1 MADLARLVTVLEAQT
16 AKYSAD
22 LDKANRKLDKF
33 SKDARKS
40 LGSLDAAA
48 AKVTA
53 SIRSLGAG
61 FSVFAAA
68 NIIRGAI
75 ALGDALDKAAI
86 KAGVSGRVM
95 SELAHAAKMADVD
108 IGGLSNAL
116 RFMQTNL
123 SKAETGSA
131 EVKEALAAIGTTL
144 REVKALTPDKQFEFL
159 AGRINALIDPAD
171 KARASV
177 ALFGKAGA
185 DLLPLFSD
193 GAEGIRKA
201 REEAVKLGIALS
213 DNQIKIL
220 AEADDAVKRLSQSW
234 RGFSA
239 TITTW
244 VAPKLTQ
251 LLNELTVLKRV
262 YFGSGS
268 IGENLRGLQ
277 DEMAGE
283 RESARFGVIQRGAQ
297 DAPPGFVDTKGAEE
311 AAKKATEAARKAAE
325 AEKRLNAEFMSG
337 IRDAM
342 GGAYGQIDRDYDDE
356 ADRHLQH
363 FIEPAIDN
371 LGKLSDAARTAYDE
385 VSIYA
390 DEAARNMQTAFAD
403 FLFDPF
409 ENGVKG
415 MLKNFVDVMRRITAE
430 IAAAAIF
437 DSKSKGGLG
446 LADWLSGALGGLFGD
461 AIVPSGPKVLPGG
474 ALTPFSGPRAAGGPV
489 DAGYSYLVG
498 ERGPEL
504 FTPRA
509 AGHITPNHALGGG
522 IVINQNVDARGASID
537 AIRLLPVA
545 MKQASDDAVAR
556 IQDQVRRGRL

>member
-251 LLNELTVLKRV
+251 LLNELTALKRI

-325 AEKRLNAEFMSG
+325 AEKRLNAEFVSG

-390 DEAARNMQTAFAD
+390 DEAARNMQDAFAD

-409 ENGVKG
+409 DKGLKG
-415 MLKNFVDVMRRITAE
+415 MLRGFIDVIRRMIAE
-430 IAAAAIF
+430 QAAAKLF
-437 DSKSKGGLG
+437 GGG
-446 LADWLSGALGGLFGD
+446 FGKFLSGAVGGLFG
-461 AIVPSGPKVLPGG
+461 GG
-474 ALTPFSGPRAAGGPV
+474 GGGGISNFSGPRANGGPV
-489 DAGYSYLVG
+489 DMGRSYLVG

-504 FTPRA
+504 FMPGRS
-509 AGHITPNHALGGG
+509 GMITPNNALGGG
-522 IVINQNVDARGASID
+522 GITINQNVDARGASVELTK
-537 AIRLLPVA
+537 ALPGLLQ
-545 MKQASDDAVAR
+545 KASDDAVSR
-556 IQDQVRRGRL
+556 IQDMVSRGRL